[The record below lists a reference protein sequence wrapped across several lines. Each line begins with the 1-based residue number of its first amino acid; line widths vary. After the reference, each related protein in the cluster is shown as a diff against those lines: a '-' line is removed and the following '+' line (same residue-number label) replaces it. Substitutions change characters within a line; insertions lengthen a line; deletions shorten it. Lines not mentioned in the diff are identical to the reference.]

1 MKKVGTIGVALTTI
15 IATACGGG
23 DSAEPVP
30 AQPWSLEVSAT
41 QAGSGVEF
49 CEQAMAGVAEYMSR
63 FEGQMPPSDAY
74 GGTAVV
80 ASIGEIAD
88 GMNGLV
94 SSDYTASQHQSFVNM
109 MSLIQYDENLEPIPY
124 LAESW
129 EVNEDNTELTFHLRD
144 DVYWHDGEITDAHDV
159 AFTYR
164 TAIDPATAFPNTT
177 FWAYYD
183 RSEDGVE
190 VIDDFTVRIRMQP
203 HAEFMDPWRTV
214 TIMPEHLLGDVPPA
228 ELKQH
233 PYGTVCPV
241 GNGPFIF
248 TQHRQDASWSF
259 QANPAFPEGLG
270 GRPYLDRYVYRI
282 ISEQNTILT
291 ELLTGNIDVYISVK
305 PEHAQRVIDSEH
317 LELIR
322 YPFRN
327 YVFVG
332 WNARE
337 PQLADRR
344 VRQAIT
350 IATNR
355 QEMVDAL
362 VQGYGVVANGSV
374 PRFHWA
380 YDAEAGAEEMAYSPE
395 HARELLDEAG
405 WVDRDGDGVRE
416 NADGLPLAI
425 SIKYNQGND
434 TRRDIA
440 EIMQAQLAEV
450 GIDVTPQVVEWAT
463 LLNDINVE
471 RDFDGV
477 VMGWV
482 VEFKLD
488 DTDLFHSDKYEE
500 PYAYSGTLRPDIDTL
515 LEEIPLTVDRADAIP
530 MWREYQQLM
539 IDEQPY
545 TFVYFPDR
553 LDGVN
558 RRLNN
563 VQMDVRGEWLTINE
577 WQIAPEDRRR

>member
-1 MKKVGTIGVALTTI
+1 
-15 IATACGGG
+15 
-23 DSAEPVP
+23 
-30 AQPWSLEVSAT
+30 
-41 QAGSGVEF
+41 
-49 CEQAMAGVAEYMSR
+49 
-63 FEGQMPPSDAY
+63 
-74 GGTAVV
+74 
-80 ASIGEIAD
+80 
-88 GMNGLV
+88 
-94 SSDYTASQHQSFVNM
+94 
-109 MSLIQYDENLEPIPY
+109 
-124 LAESW
+124 
-129 EVNEDNTELTFHLRD
+129 
-144 DVYWHDGEITDAHDV
+144 
-159 AFTYR
+159 
-164 TAIDPATAFPNTT
+164 
-177 FWAYYD
+177 
-183 RSEDGVE
+183 
-190 VIDDFTVRIRMQP
+190 
-203 HAEFMDPWRTV
+203 
-214 TIMPEHLLGDVPPA
+214 MPEHLLGDVPPA

-233 PYGTVCPV
+233 PFGTVCPV

-282 ISEQNTILT
+282 IGEQNTILT

-305 PEHAQRVIDSEH
+305 PEHAERVIDAEH

-327 YVFVG
+327 YTFVG
-332 WNARE
+332 WNARKPE
-337 PQLADRR
+337 LADKR
-344 VRQAIT
+344 VRRAIT
-350 IATNR
+350 MATNR

-380 YDAEAGAEEMAYSPE
+380 YDADAGAVEMAYDPD
-395 HARELLDEAG
+395 HARELLEEAG

-416 NADGLPLAI
+416 NADGLPLSI
-425 SIKYNQGND
+425 TIKYNQGND

-450 GIDVTPQVVEWAT
+450 GIEVTPQVVEWST

-488 DTDLFHSDKYEE
+488 DTDLFHSDKFED
-500 PYAYSGTLRPDIDTL
+500 PYAYSGTQRPDIDRL
-515 LEEIPLTVDRADAIP
+515 LEQIPLTVDRAEAIP
-530 MWREYQQLM
+530 LWREYQELM

-545 TFVYFPDR
+545 TFIYFPDR